1 MLFRTMAVNR
11 NVLIQMIPIFV
22 DAKKGLDLIQIRK
35 HAKVS
40 NPLDGVKR
48 AVNGFPSERMKV
60 FFIIKVETNVSL

>member
-1 MLFRTMAVNR
+1 
-11 NVLIQMIPIFV
+11 MIPIFV